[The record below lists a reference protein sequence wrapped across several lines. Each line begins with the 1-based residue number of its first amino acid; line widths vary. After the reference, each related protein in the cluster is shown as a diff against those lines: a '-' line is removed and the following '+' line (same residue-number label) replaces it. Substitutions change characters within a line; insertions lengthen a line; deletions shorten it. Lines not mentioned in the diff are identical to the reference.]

1 MRTAQRAGRKSCDHG
16 ELSSSPVIATSLLAP
31 LCSTKIQIEVCQKGF
46 RDKNCY
52 SYTNLDGRGRAG
64 GRVNRRRSPIRCI
77 RPSVFALEM
86 HFHITHEGRSS
97 KGRREGTHAGR
108 AEPLCKNRTRI
119 QRMASEG
126 RREKRWSFECGA
138 EIRKRS
144 SIGRGGEGRKEG
156 ARRQTA
162 AAAVAQK
169 ELHRG
174 RARARAGDGQTVT
187 KDRLRRGRGSAAKSE
202 RRSAPRKT
210 VRVGIAKN
218 RAMPSFLS
226 PLCIAREEATV
237 FHCDESGRVELRA
250 KRDPFCKI

>member
-1 MRTAQRAGRKSCDHG
+1 MRTAQRAGGKSCDHG
-16 ELSSSPVIATSLLAP
+16 ELSSSHVISTSLLAP
-31 LCSTKIQIEVCQKGF
+31 PCSTKIQIEVCQKGF

-97 KGRREGTHAGR
+97 KGRREGTGR

-144 SIGRGGEGRKEG
+144 SIGRGGEGRKEHGRRGGCAKG
-156 ARRQTA
+156 APSRTGA
-162 AAAVAQK
+162 G
-169 ELHRG
+169 G
-174 RARARAGDGQTVT
+174 RAT
-187 KDRLRRGRGSAAKSE
+187 GR
-202 RRSAPRKT
+202 P
-210 VRVGIAKN
+210 
-218 RAMPSFLS
+218 
-226 PLCIAREEATV
+226 
-237 FHCDESGRVELRA
+237 
-250 KRDPFCKI
+250 